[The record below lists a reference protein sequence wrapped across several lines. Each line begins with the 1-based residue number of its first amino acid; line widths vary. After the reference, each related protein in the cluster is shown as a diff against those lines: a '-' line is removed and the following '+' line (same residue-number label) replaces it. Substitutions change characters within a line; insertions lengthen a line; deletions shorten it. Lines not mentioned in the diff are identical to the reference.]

1 MKNRKCLV
9 NVSLVF
15 FDNFDKGKIETSKL
29 EILKNLLRVLNRDI
43 NIHKILIIDNSPLE
57 ILPKYLCSLSKVN
70 YIFAYDNL
78 GFSKAHNLSR
88 KYLLDEK
95 YHLIINPDII
105 IEDENLITKLVNYL
119 NQNDDT
125 AMIQPLI
132 IGYPDKKIQFLCKRN
147 PTLVIQILRGFFN
160 NLTNKFKFLRN
171 YNFWYEMRD
180 LAYKK
185 EVVESTYLSGAF
197 MFCRTSI
204 LNKIN
209 WFDERF
215 FMYLEDADLTR
226 RLSKCGKC
234 VHHPL
239 FTVRHVWA
247 RGSHKSIFLKLI
259 AIVSYF
265 KYSQKW
271 GFKIF

>member
-1 MKNRKCLV
+1 MCGLFVICSQDSPIKKDKAIE
-9 NVSLVF
+9 SLRLLEHRGPDYQSF
-15 FDNFDKGKIETSKL
+15 NIFNEDKLFIGHRLLRIRSNLEESIQPITSKGGRYTISYNG
-29 EILKNLLRVLNRDI
+29 EIY
-43 NIHKILIIDNSPLE
+43 NS
-57 ILPKYLCSLSKVN
+57 C
-70 YIFAYDNL
+70 
-78 GFSKAHNLSR
+78 NLSR

-95 YHLIINPDII
+95 FHLIINPDII

-132 IGYPDKKIQFLCKRN
+132 IGYPDKAIQFLCKRN
-147 PTLVIQILRGFFN
+147 PTFIIQILRGFFN
-160 NLTNKFKFLRN
+160 NFTNKLKFLRN

-185 EVVESTYLSGAF
+185 DIVESTYLSGAF
-197 MFCRTSI
+197 MLCRTAI

-226 RLSKCGKC
+226 RLSKFGKC
-234 VHHPL
+234 IHHPL

-271 GFKIF
+271 GLKIF